1 MIGFVWGTTA
11 ALAGG
16 IADSILMRIVDVL
29 LALPRLLIAIIV
41 LVALRLDASTVPGL
55 VFALAVA
62 GWMLTA
68 RLVRGH
74 MLGLKTRGFVKAS
87 RALGAGWARVARR
100 HLLPNSTG
108 ILLVALLL
116 GCRPGSFSARRSSP
130 CLDSARSRR
139 RQPGATSRTT
149 AGPPDG
155 CGT

>member
-16 IADSILMRIVDVL
+16 IADSILMRIVDGL

-55 VFALAVA
+55 VFALAVPA
-62 GWMLTA
+62 DAHRPPRPRTHA
-68 RLVRGH
+68 RAQDPRLRE
-74 MLGLKTRGFVKAS
+74 GLA
-87 RALGAGWARVARR
+87 ALGGLGPSRPPSPAAE
-100 HLLPNSTG
+100 LDG

-116 GCRPGSFSARRSSP
+116 ELPTVVLAEAFRPRARPAAADGDLGQHR
-130 CLDSARSRR
+130 A
-139 RQPGATSRTT
+139 T